1 MLSYSPIV
9 VKLTHSRKLTIN
21 KDNSLKTRYYLSFL
35 LILFFQEILFPQ
47 QKGMR
52 IQLREG
58 GDEIQIYDDS
68 WALIIGINK
77 YTNWP
82 PLDYAVNDANSIRD
96 LLINKF
102 GFKTD
107 HIFLLTDEDATL
119 RKIKDTLSDL
129 GEIVGKN
136 DRVIIY
142 FSGHG
147 QSLDLESGGQMGF
160 LIPVDGSTKNNRLYS
175 SSLAMSDIKAISNFI
190 PAKHILYL
198 VDACYSGLLASTQK
212 GLSTNDKLY
221 LRQITLARG
230 RQIITAGGKG
240 EVSYERPEWGHGAFT
255 YKLLEGLE
263 TGLADLNDDGII
275 TSSELGN
282 YLKSKVP
289 RISNFK
295 QTPRFKYLT
304 DDEGEFVFLIKRRDY
319 KSIADSEIEKRVNIS
334 PKETGVRKSEPGK
347 AALDEKD
354 DANSSDIIY
363 SELTKNQHP
372 TSIGFSIGPAEPWGD
387 PGVGEGYGTGIS
399 IFSFIQQDFLRE
411 IIGSDLNTELAIG
424 YTTFPNKFAIVS
436 ANSNV
441 LLVMI
446 NGLYKIVR
454 ISSSVEMFGFG
465 GLGVNYHSWTTG
477 INSKEIDSQTV
488 LGINVGFVAKILISQ
503 KINLNLKWGYYK
515 SMTSRLTSGGWESQ
529 DDYNHAMVSP
539 MLGISYRLGI

>member
-1 MLSYSPIV
+1 MSYSPIV

-136 DRVIIY
+136 DRAIIY

-387 PGVGEGYGTGIS
+387 PGVGAGYGTGIS
-399 IFSFIQQDFLRE
+399 IFSNIQYDPLRNIE
-411 IIGSDLNTELAIG
+411 ELSIELAIG
-424 YTTFPNKFAIVS
+424 YTTFPDKFDFVS
-436 ANSNV
+436 FKSNV
-441 LLVMI
+441 NLVMI

-465 GLGVNYHSWTTG
+465 GIGVNYHSWATG
-477 INSKEIDSQTV
+477 INSIEIDSQTV
-488 LGINVGFVAKILISQ
+488 LGINVGFVAKILINQ
-503 KINLNLKWGYYK
+503 KIDLNLRIGYYK
-515 SMTSRLTSGGWESQ
+515 SMTSKLVVNGEDQ
-529 DDYNHAMVSP
+529 VNDYSHVMVP
-539 MLGISYRLGI
+539 LMLGISYRLGI